1 MSNTMLF
8 PYIAG
13 HLYILTNAAALW
25 RKLALRP
32 GGYFVANIFDTGT
45 CFALHFCDN
54 LVVKA

>member
-1 MSNTMLF
+1 MLF

-25 RKLALRP
+25 RKFALRP

-45 CFALHFCDN
+45 CFALHFFDN